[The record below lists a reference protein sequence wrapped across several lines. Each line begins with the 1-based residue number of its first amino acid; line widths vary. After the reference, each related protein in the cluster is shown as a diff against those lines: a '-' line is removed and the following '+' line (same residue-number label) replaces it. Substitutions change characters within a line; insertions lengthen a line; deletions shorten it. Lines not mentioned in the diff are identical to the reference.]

1 MPDIVITPATGKLEF
16 VDTTAQATRR
26 HSFTLDSNDGV
37 IFDAPFSAS
46 SVTAPLNIINVT
58 VNNSNVNYP
67 FVLAASAETGPKALL
82 MDGAGGTYNPSTNT
96 ATIDISGNSATTT
109 LASNSSQLNGQAAS
123 YYTNIPARLGYTP
136 ANKAGDT
143 ITGDFTV
150 NGNFT
155 LLGNANFFSASNIYI
170 TSSVVQIDDN
180 IITLNAFS
188 PYLRYAGIEMYDSG
202 SGTLSQF
209 LWDGQGDYFFL
220 TGSGINGKILTGPDQ
235 QGNLTSAK
243 IPKATGGNILGDSI
257 ISDNGS
263 TVSVTGTISAS
274 SFTGAGT
281 GLDRKSTRLNSSH

>member
-67 FVLAASAETGPKALL
+67 FVLAASGETGPKALL

-150 NGNFT
+150 NFT
-155 LLGNANFFSASNIYI
+155 NTLASANYAIATSGLVTSGDNRGGFFIGVKSPSNTSRG
-170 TSSVVQIDDN
+170 TSSVR
-180 IITLNAFS
+180 LFS
-188 PYLRYAGIEMYDSG
+188 N
-202 SGTLSQF
+202 Q
-209 LWDGQGDYFFL
+209 
-220 TGSGINGKILTGPDQ
+220 
-235 QGNLTSAK
+235 
-243 IPKATGGNILGDSI
+243 
-257 ISDNGS
+257 GS
-263 TVSVTGTISAS
+263 TTASNAIAANSTDTSVIV
-274 SFTGAGT
+274 F
-281 GLDRKSTRLNSSH
+281 L